1 MKYTEI
7 VISLL
12 TKLDTLKKDD
22 YKIIKCFEAQLM
34 GETMPYDY
42 VSLINERKQIRL
54 DIADLEARK
63 LLLEQSGKEEEE
75 NKE

>member
-1 MKYTEI
+1 MEI

-12 TKLDTLKKDD
+12 TKLDSLKHDD

-42 VSLINERKQIRL
+42 VALINQRNQIRL

-63 LLLEQSGKEEEE
+63 LALEKT
-75 NKE
+75 NKEQE

>member
-1 MKYTEI
+1 MEI

-12 TKLDTLKKDD
+12 TKLDSLKHDD

-42 VSLINERKQIRL
+42 VALINQRNQIRL

-63 LLLEQSGKEEEE
+63 LKLEQSGKEQE
-75 NKE
+75 

>member
-12 TKLDTLKKDD
+12 TKLDSLKHDD

-34 GETMPYDY
+34 SEPMPYDY
-42 VSLINERKQIRL
+42 KKLINERKQIRL
-54 DIADLEARK
+54 DIENLEARK
-63 LLLEQSGKEEEE
+63 LALEKT
-75 NKE
+75 NKEQE

>member
-34 GETMPYDY
+34 SEPMPYDY
-42 VSLINERKQIRL
+42 EKLIKERKQIRL
-54 DIADLEARK
+54 DIEDLKKRKLALEA
-63 LLLEQSGKEEEE
+63 LEKEEE
-75 NKE
+75 

>member
-7 VISLL
+7 VINLL
-12 TKLDTLKKDD
+12 TKLDMLKHDD

-34 GETMPYDY
+34 GEAIPYDY
-42 VSLINERKQIRL
+42 VSLINQRKQIRL

-63 LLLEQSGKEEEE
+63 LALEKTSKEQE
-75 NKE
+75 

>member
-22 YKIIKCFEAQLM
+22 YKIIKCFEAQLI
-34 GETMPYDY
+34 GDPWPYDY
-42 VSLINERKQIRL
+42 EKLIKERKQIRL
-54 DIADLEARK
+54 DIEDLEKRK
-63 LLLEQSGKEEEE
+63 LALEALEKEEE
-75 NKE
+75 

>member
-1 MKYTEI
+1 MKYMEI

-12 TKLDTLKKDD
+12 TKLDSLKHDD

-42 VSLINERKQIRL
+42 VALINQRNQIRL

-63 LLLEQSGKEEEE
+63 LKLEQSGKEQE
-75 NKE
+75 

>member
-7 VISLL
+7 VISYL
-12 TKLDTLKKDD
+12 TKIDSLKKDD

-34 GETMPYDY
+34 NEPMPYDY
-42 VSLINERKQIRL
+42 EKLIEERKQIRL

-63 LLLEQSGKEEEE
+63 LALEQSGKEEE
-75 NKE
+75 

>member
-12 TKLDTLKKDD
+12 TKLDALKKDD

-34 GETMPYDY
+34 GEPMPYDY
-42 VSLINERKQIRL
+42 VALINERNLIRL
-54 DIADLEARK
+54 EIADLETRK
-63 LLLEQSGKEEEE
+63 LALEIAGKEEE
-75 NKE
+75 